1 MRLAIR
7 SAGQIRRS
15 LFHEG
20 WHGPAIFEVLRDV
33 DGEMAATVTPVARH
47 SIWALVRH
55 MRTWQDIGL
64 EALSGKAMPPQEIS
78 DKLGWE
84 TFMDVSEQA
93 WRLELAK
100 FRESGD
106 KLSQRAAAME
116 DKKLNEQVPGRA
128 YDFGHMLLGI
138 ASHNTYHCGQIV
150 LLHRYLHIQ
159 KEELVA
165 VREAG
170 KR

>member
-20 WHGPAIFEVLRDV
+20 WHGPAVFEVLRDV
-33 DGEMAATVTPVARH
+33 DGDMAATVTPVSRH

-64 EALSGKAMPPQEIS
+64 EALSGKAMPAQEIS
-78 DKLGWE
+78 DKIGWE
-84 TFMDVSEQA
+84 PFMDVSEQA
-93 WRLELAK
+93 WRLELAR

-106 KLSQRAAAME
+106 KLSQRAASMD
-116 DKKLNEQVPGRA
+116 DKRLNEQVPGRA

-159 KEELVA
+159 REEQVA
-165 VREAG
+165 LREAG

>member
-55 MRTWQDIGL
+55 MRTWQEIGL
-64 EALSGKAMPPQEIS
+64 EALGGKTMPPQELSEKI
-78 DKLGWE
+78 GWE
-84 TFMDVSEQA
+84 PFMDISEQS
-93 WRLELAK
+93 WRLELAR

-106 KLSQRAAAME
+106 KLSQRAASMD
-116 DKKLNEQVPGRA
+116 DKRLNEQVPGRA

-159 KEELVA
+159 RQEAVA
-165 VREAG
+165 LRETGAP
-170 KR
+170 

>member
-33 DGEMAATVTPVARH
+33 DAEMAAAITPVASH
-47 SIWALVRH
+47 SIWMLVRH
-55 MRTWQDIGL
+55 MRAWQEIAF
-64 EALSGKAMPPQEIS
+64 EALSGKPLPPQEFS
-78 DKLGWE
+78 DKVGWE
-84 TFMDVSEQA
+84 PFEDLSEQA
-93 WRLELAK
+93 WRRELAR

-106 KLSQRAAAME
+106 RLSQRTAALE
-116 DKKLNEQVPGRA
+116 DKRLNEQVPGRA

-150 LLHRYLHIQ
+150 LLLRYLHLQ
-159 KEELVA
+159 LKQGEEA
-165 VREAG
+165 R
-170 KR
+170 KS